1 MTLLQQY
8 FEVALIVVSR
18 IFFALDVEIVFLT
31 SIIVI
36 HAKQLPQSWNTVE
49 FASNT
54 LAISP
59 ECLATPSN
67 LFPSKYKEYFKNVK
81 ESNINEKNKRQN
93 HSNLNKMFWHFKMT
107 KVKRNEMIS
116 FSIR

>member
-36 HAKQLPQSWNTVE
+36 HAKQLPQS
-49 FASNT
+49 
-54 LAISP
+54 
-59 ECLATPSN
+59 
-67 LFPSKYKEYFKNVK
+67 
-81 ESNINEKNKRQN
+81 
-93 HSNLNKMFWHFKMT
+93 
-107 KVKRNEMIS
+107 
-116 FSIR
+116 